1 MLLFGST
8 LINQAIMSL
17 QTGGELARTSS
28 AVIDPYRLVIRA
40 YKLTGQQLEEPNNSY
55 IRIEDVREIGN
66 VGFIVDSNDEIIRGT
81 DIIKLKK
88 LIDLDFSLVGLKVI
102 DQAENKI
109 GTVVDYSIDV
119 STFMIYQLVIKRP
132 FWQSFNDPELIVDR
146 SKIIELNNQRVII
159 KDNVEKAEPSPLIKE
174 TDFINPFRIQKEA
187 ESIEN

>member
-1 MLLFGST
+1 M
-8 LINQAIMSL
+8 IDQAIMSL

-40 YKLTGQQLEEPNNSY
+40 YKLTGAQLEEPDNSY

-66 VGFIVDSNDEIIRGT
+66 IGFIIDSNDEIICGT

-109 GTVVDYSIDV
+109 GTVIDYSIDV
-119 STFMIYQLVIKRP
+119 STFMIYQLVVKRP
-132 FWQSFNDPELIVDR
+132 FWQSFNDPELIIDR

>member
-8 LINQAIMSL
+8 LIDQAIMSL

-40 YKLTGQQLEEPNNSY
+40 YKLTGAQLEEPYNSY

-66 VGFIVDSNDEIIRGT
+66 IGFIIDSNDEIICGT

-109 GTVVDYSIDV
+109 GTVIDYSIDV
-119 STFMIYQLVIKRP
+119 STFMIYQLVVKRP
-132 FWQSFNDPELIVDR
+132 FWQSFNDPELIIDR

>member
-8 LINQAIMSL
+8 LIDQAIMSL

-40 YKLTGQQLEEPNNSY
+40 YKLTGAQLEEPDNTY

-66 VGFIVDSNDEIIRGT
+66 IGFIIDSNDEIICGT

-109 GTVVDYSIDV
+109 GTVIDYSIDV
-119 STFMIYQLVIKRP
+119 STFMIYQLVVKRP
-132 FWQSFNDPELIVDR
+132 FWQSFNDPELIIDR

>member
-102 DQAENKI
+102 DQSENKI

-146 SKIIELNNQRVII
+146 SKIIELDNQRVII
-159 KDNVEKAEPSPLIKE
+159 KENIEKVQPSPLIKE
-174 TDFINPFRIQKEA
+174 TDFINPFKIQKEA
-187 ESIEN
+187 ESVET

>member
-8 LINQAIMSL
+8 LIDQAIMSL

-40 YKLTGQQLEEPNNSY
+40 YKLTGAQLEEPDNSY

-66 VGFIVDSNDEIIRGT
+66 IGFIIDSNDEIICGT

-109 GTVVDYSIDV
+109 GTVIDYSIDV
-119 STFMIYQLVIKRP
+119 STFMIYQLVVKRP
-132 FWQSFNDPELIVDR
+132 FWQSFNDPELIIDR